1 MNFNPLNIAGRRWR
15 DLLFLSG
22 WYRQKWPD
30 HLYIIRHGLSAANI
44 ERERALAAGESELQ
58 LTIRDVDIPLDA
70 NKGQRQTDYLGNWFA
85 SLAENER
92 PTVFL
97 TSPFRRARETKS
109 GIVASAGG
117 IFDHTPEVFDE
128 RLGERECGILEG
140 LTKVGVRERLP
151 TEAARRDALGKLYY
165 RPPGGE
171 SWADVILRLRS
182 VIDMIVRE
190 YPGERVAITC
200 HSVVVACFRY
210 LLERHTE
217 ESILRID
224 REEDIPN
231 ASVTHYQFDRYAG
244 RRGKLVLRK
253 ANFLAPGLETL

>member
-1 MNFNPLNIAGRRWR
+1 MNFNALNIASRRWR

-30 HLYIIRHGLSAANI
+30 HLYIIRHSLSAANK

-58 LTIRDVDIPLDA
+58 LTIRDVDVPLDPDI
-70 NKGQRQTDYLGNWFA
+70 GHRQAHCIGRWFA
-85 SLAENER
+85 SLPPNER
-92 PTVFL
+92 PTAIL
-97 TSPFRRARETKS
+97 TSPFRRTRETKA
-109 GIVASAGG
+109 GILVGAGG
-117 IFDHTPEVFDE
+117 LLDALPEQLDE
-128 RLGERECGILEG
+128 RLGERECGVLEG
-140 LTKVGVRERLP
+140 LTKIGVRERLP

-190 YPGERVAITC
+190 YPGQRVAIVC

-210 LLERHTE
+210 LLERHSE
-217 ESILRID
+217 ESILRLD

-231 ASVTHYQFDRYAG
+231 ASITHYQFDPYAG
-244 RRGKLVLRK
+244 RRGKLMLRK
-253 ANFLAPGLETL
+253 ANFLAPGLEAI